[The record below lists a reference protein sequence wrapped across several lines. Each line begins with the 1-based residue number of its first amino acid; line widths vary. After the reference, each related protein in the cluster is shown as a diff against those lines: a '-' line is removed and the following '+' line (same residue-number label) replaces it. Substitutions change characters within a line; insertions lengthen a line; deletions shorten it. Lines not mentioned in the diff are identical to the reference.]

1 MDERANDPWNEYQ
14 DTGLESTGASVKT
27 KYWRGSSPNG
37 KTRMLLDMRTTLK
50 GDTEQAGRA
59 IHGGTM
65 ARRGFQ
71 QGSLFQRGTRRKV
84 WVARWWEDVIQA
96 GGTLGRLRRSEVIGT
111 VAEFPTRRLAM
122 QVLSQRL
129 GTINTGKARPQSVRK
144 FGSFVKDDWTP
155 VVLPTL
161 KYATQKHYRY
171 MLDVH
176 LIPAFGQRQLR
187 ELTREELQSFLSR
200 KLKGGLSWETV
211 HHFKCGLSKIL
222 GAAEEWGYISENA
235 AQKTKLPRRQH
246 GTERTVLTPVQVRNL
261 VTALNEPVRSVT
273 VLLVLTGLRVGELLA
288 LRWGSVDL
296 NARMLRVSETV
307 YDGHFDQPKTK
318 RSARTIPIGTETA
331 EIFTAIRPAAVDAR
345 ALVFATREGSPLER
359 WNLLRKHLKPAAK
372 KLGLPGVT
380 WHLLRHSHATMLDSV
395 GTPIGTM
402 QSLLG
407 HSTPEITRE
416 IYLHAIPEEQRRAV
430 ESVERLVFGPKW
442 TQVQAPAQ
450 SASTRLN

>member
-1 MDERANDPWNEYQ
+1 
-14 DTGLESTGASVKT
+14 
-27 KYWRGSSPNG
+27 
-37 KTRMLLDMRTTLK
+37 
-50 GDTEQAGRA
+50 
-59 IHGGTM
+59 M

-71 QGSLFQRGTRRKV
+71 QGSLFRRGTRRKV

-96 GGTLGRLRRSEVIGT
+96 DGTLGRLRRSEVIGT

-129 GTINTGKARPQSVRK
+129 GTINTGKARPTSVRT
-144 FGSFVKDDWTP
+144 FSSFVKDDWIP

-176 LIPAFGQRQLR
+176 LIPSFGQRQLR

-200 KLKGGLSWETV
+200 KLKDGLSWETV

-222 GAAEEWGYISENA
+222 GAAEEWGYIAENA
-235 AQKTKLPRRQH
+235 AQKTKLLRRQH
-246 GTERTVLTPVQVRNL
+246 GTERTVLTAAQVRDL
-261 VTALNEPVRSVT
+261 GAALNESACSIT
-273 VLLVLTGLRVGELLA
+273 LLLVLTGLRVGELLA
-288 LRWGSVDL
+288 LRWGSIDL
-296 NARMLRVSETV
+296 NARLLRVCETV
-307 YDGHFDQPKTK
+307 YDGHFDQPKTR

-331 EIFTAIRPAAVDAR
+331 ETLAALRPTDVDPK
-345 ALVFATREGSPLER
+345 ALVFATRDGLPLER

-395 GTPIGTM
+395 GTPLGTM

-430 ESVERLVFGPKW
+430 ESVERLVFGPKR
-442 TQVQAPAQ
+442 TQVQPPTQTAPA
-450 SASTRLN
+450 RWN

>member
-1 MDERANDPWNEYQ
+1 MA
-14 DTGLESTGASVKT
+14 
-27 KYWRGSSPNG
+27 
-37 KTRMLLDMRTTLK
+37 LDMRTTLK
-50 GDTEQAGRA
+50 NDAEQAGRA
-59 IHGGTM
+59 IETLRKGETM

-96 GGTLGRLRRSEVIGT
+96 DGTLGRLRRSEVIGT
-111 VAEFPTRRLAM
+111 VAEYPTRRRAM

-129 GTINTGKARPQSVRK
+129 GSINSGNARPQSIRT
-144 FGSFVKDDWTP
+144 FGDFVKDDWMP

-176 LIPAFGQRQLR
+176 FIPAFGKRQLR

-200 KLKGGLSWETV
+200 KLNSGLSWETV

-222 GAAEEWGYISENA
+222 SAAEEWGCTNENV

-246 GTERTVLTPVQVRNL
+246 GPERAVLTPVQVRNL
-261 VTALNEPVRSVT
+261 AAALDEPARSIT
-273 VLLVLTGLRVGELLA
+273 LLLALTGLRVGELLA
-288 LRWGSVDL
+288 LRWGSIDL
-296 NARMLRVSETV
+296 NAHLLCVCETV

-331 EIFTAIRPAAVDAR
+331 EILAAIRPAAADTR
-345 ALVFATREGSPLER
+345 ALVFATREGF
-359 WNLLRKHLKPAAK
+359 
-372 KLGLPGVT
+372 
-380 WHLLRHSHATMLDSV
+380 
-395 GTPIGTM
+395 
-402 QSLLG
+402 
-407 HSTPEITRE
+407 STPEITRE

-442 TQVQAPAQ
+442 TQVQVPTRAG
-450 SASTRLN
+450 SAGVN

>member
-1 MDERANDPWNEYQ
+1 MPATLRND
-14 DTGLESTGASVKT
+14 A
-27 KYWRGSSPNG
+27 
-37 KTRMLLDMRTTLK
+37 
-50 GDTEQAGRA
+50 EQAGRA
-59 IHGGTM
+59 IEIPKKGETM

-71 QGSLFQRGTRRKV
+71 QGSLFRRGTRRKV
-84 WVARWWEDVIQA
+84 WVARWWEDVIQTD
-96 GGTLGRLRRSEVIGT
+96 GTLGRLRRSEVIGT
-111 VAEFPTRRLAM
+111 LADYPTRRRAM

-129 GTINTGKARPQSVRK
+129 GSINSGKARPQSVRT
-144 FGSFVKDDWTP
+144 FGDFVKDDWMP

-176 LIPAFGQRQLR
+176 LMPAFGKRQLR

-200 KLKGGLSWETV
+200 KLNRGLSWETV

-222 GAAEEWGYISENA
+222 SAAEEWGCITENVS
-235 AQKTKLPRRQH
+235 QKTRLPRRQH
-246 GTERTVLTPVQVRNL
+246 GAERTVLTPVQVRKL
-261 VTALNEPVRSVT
+261 AATLSEPARSIT
-273 VLLVLTGLRVGELLA
+273 LLLVLTGLRVGELLA
-288 LRWGSVDL
+288 LRWGSIDL
-296 NARMLRVSETV
+296 NARLLRVCETV

-331 EIFTAIRPAAVDAR
+331 EVLAALHSAAVDPK
-345 ALVFATREGSPLER
+345 ALVFATREGLPLER
-359 WNLLRKHLKPAAK
+359 WNLLRKHLKPSAK

-395 GTPIGTM
+395 GTPLGTM

-416 IYLHAIPEEQRRAV
+416 IYLHPIPEEQRRAV

-442 TQVQAPAQ
+442 TQVQASTQ
-450 SASTRLN
+450 TVSTRMN